1 MALMSILGN
10 TVAGAAGGWLGDML
24 KKNGLG
30 TAGNLIAGAAGGNIL
45 PAALSALGLV
55 ANANSFDGG
64 GGINIVGIIISLLG
78 GSAGSLIG
86 GLFKKAE

>member
-1 MALMSILGN
+1 MAFMSILTN
-10 TVAGAAGGWLGDML
+10 TIAGAAGGWLGDML

-30 TAGNLIAGAAGGNIL
+30 TIGNLIAGAAGGNIL
-45 PAALSALGLV
+45 PIIVSALGLLS
-55 ANANSFDGG
+55 NSEGRA
-64 GGINIVGIIISLLG
+64 INIIGIIISLLG